1 MGKTHYQKKR
11 YDRKGT
17 NEEIV
22 FNKMMQE
29 YIKYVSEKLML
40 DATDV
45 ENTIKLIEDGCTV
58 AFIARY
64 RKELTGGFDEVII
77 NSIVNT
83 LKKAKTFFARKQ
95 VILSSIES
103 QGLLTEELKESI
115 ATIEDITELE
125 DFYLPYKPK
134 RRTRATIAKEK
145 GLEPLAMAIVGE
157 RNISLANFTDVE
169 LQGARDIV
177 AEWVSENPVSRQKIR
192 NYFKRNA
199 VIKTSKAK
207 GYKENSKYEELLGIK
222 QQAFT
227 APSHRILALFRAE
240 AEGELKVSFSPQED
254 YYAIEYLTKGFIK
267 RDNFTSQQKLYACED
282 AYKRLLAPS
291 IENEFR
297 ALLKEKADEKA
308 IQVFSKNLRQLLM
321 ASPLGEKRVLAI
333 DPGIRTGCKV
343 VCLNANGRLLSH
355 DVIFPLTNATES
367 IRILTYLVKTYDI
380 EAIAIGNGTFS
391 KETEE
396 FIRTIQ
402 FDKKIIISLVNENG
416 ASIYSASEVA
426 REELGDYDITVRGA
440 VSIGRRLQD
449 PLAELVKI
457 EPKSIGV
464 GQYQHDVNQTLLQE
478 SLHQTVESC
487 VNQVGVELNTASTQL
502 LSYIS
507 GIGPVLAKNIVEYRN
522 ENGAFSSRKDLL
534 KVKRFGQKAFEQS
547 AGFLRIRN
555 GVNPLD
561 NTAVHPERY
570 GVVEQMA
577 KDVGCSVKELIED
590 SSKRENLNLYK
601 YIDGNCGLHT
611 LIDILNELN
620 KPSRDIRTKFEEVT
634 LNKGVNKLEQIKEG
648 QILEGIVTNIT
659 VFGAFVDLGMH
670 VSGLI
675 HKSKIADGFK
685 GEVGEVLSINQ
696 RVRAEV
702 LSVNYEKKRVELRL
716 IL

>member
-1 MGKTHYQKKR
+1 
-11 YDRKGT
+11 
-17 NEEIV
+17 
-22 FNKMMQE
+22 MMQE

-95 VILSSIES
+95 VILSSLES

-222 QQAFT
+222 QQAFI

-367 IRILTYLVKTYDI
+367 IRILTYLVKTHDI

-702 LSVNYEKKRVELRL
+702 LSVNYEKKRVELSL

>member
-1 MGKTHYQKKR
+1 MNQY
-11 YDRKGT
+11 
-17 NEEIV
+17 
-22 FNKMMQE
+22 
-29 YIKYVSEKLML
+29 SEKIAQKLML
-40 DATDV
+40 DAKKVD
-45 ENTIKLIEDGCTV
+45 NTISLLENSCTI

-64 RKELTGGFDEVII
+64 RKEATGGLDEVQI
-77 NSIVNT
+77 SLIVNA
-83 LKKAKTFFARKQ
+83 LKKAKAFEERKEA
-95 VILSSIES
+95 ILKSIDS
-103 QGLLTEELKESI
+103 QNLLTAELKEKIESI
-115 ATIEDITELE
+115 EELTELE
-125 DFYLPYKPK
+125 DLYLPYKPK

-145 GLEPLAMAIVGE
+145 GLEPLAKLIVSE
-157 RNISLANFTDVE
+157 KNISLSKYTE
-169 LQGARDIV
+169 EQLEGARDIV
-177 AEWVSENPVSRQKIR
+177 AEWISENAVSRQKMR
-192 NYFKRNA
+192 RYFNRNA
-199 VIKTSKAK
+199 VIKTTKAK
-207 GYKENSKYEELLGIK
+207 GYKENSKYEELVGIK
-222 QQAFT
+222 QFAYN
-227 APSHRILALFRAE
+227 APSHRVLALFRAE
-240 AEGELKVSFSPQED
+240 AENELKISILPED
-254 YYAIEYLTKGFIK
+254 NKEAIEYLAKGFV
-267 RDNFTSQQKLYACED
+267 RYNNPTSQEKLLACQD
-282 AYKRLLAPS
+282 AYKRLLSPS
-291 IENEFR
+291 IENELR

-308 IQVFSKNLRQLLM
+308 INVFSNNLRQLLM
-321 ASPLGEKRVLAI
+321 ASPLGEKPTLAI

-343 VCLNANGRLLSH
+343 VCLNSNGKLLTH
-355 DVIFPLTNATES
+355 DVIFPQNNSQEAEKK
-367 IRILTYLVKTYDI
+367 IVNLVKQHSI

-396 FIRTIQ
+396 FIRNIK

-416 ASIYSASEVA
+416 ASVYSASEVA

-464 GQYQHDVNQTLLQE
+464 GQYQHDVNQNLLHE

-507 GIGPVLAKNIVEYRN
+507 GIGPVLAKNIVEHRN
-522 ENGAFSSRKDLL
+522 ENGAFCSRKDLL
-534 KVKRFGQKAFEQS
+534 KVKRFGEKAFEQS
-547 AGFLRIRN
+547 AGFLRIRQ

-577 KDVGCSVKELIED
+577 KDLNCSVKDLID
-590 SSKRENLNLYK
+590 NAKKREQISLNK
-601 YIDGNCGLHT
+601 YIKGNCGIET
-611 LIDILNELN
+611 LTDIIKELD
-620 KPSRDIRTKFEEVT
+620 KPSRDIRTKFEEFT
-634 LNKGVNKLEQIKEG
+634 LNKGVNNLEQIRDG

-675 HKSKIADGFK
+675 HKTKIANNFK

-696 RVRAEV
+696 RVRV
-702 LSVNYEKKRVELRL
+702 KVISVNYEKKRIELSL

>member
-380 EAIAIGNGTFS
+380 EATPNLIDVLLKDNLDMDPYLIKEYIGPS
-391 KETEE
+391 LSE
-396 FIRTIQ
+396 IR
-402 FDKKIIISLVNENG
+402 KG
-416 ASIYSASEVA
+416 
-426 REELGDYDITVRGA
+426 
-440 VSIGRRLQD
+440 
-449 PLAELVKI
+449 
-457 EPKSIGV
+457 
-464 GQYQHDVNQTLLQE
+464 
-478 SLHQTVESC
+478 
-487 VNQVGVELNTASTQL
+487 L
-502 LSYIS
+502 LSAVYLCV
-507 GIGPVLAKNIVEYRN
+507 PVICFYPMR
-522 ENGAFSSRKDLL
+522 
-534 KVKRFGQKAFEQS
+534 
-547 AGFLRIRN
+547 
-555 GVNPLD
+555 
-561 NTAVHPERY
+561 
-570 GVVEQMA
+570 
-577 KDVGCSVKELIED
+577 
-590 SSKRENLNLYK
+590 
-601 YIDGNCGLHT
+601 
-611 LIDILNELN
+611 
-620 KPSRDIRTKFEEVT
+620 
-634 LNKGVNKLEQIKEG
+634 
-648 QILEGIVTNIT
+648 
-659 VFGAFVDLGMH
+659 
-670 VSGLI
+670 
-675 HKSKIADGFK
+675 
-685 GEVGEVLSINQ
+685 
-696 RVRAEV
+696 
-702 LSVNYEKKRVELRL
+702 
-716 IL
+716 

>member
-1 MGKTHYQKKR
+1 
-11 YDRKGT
+11 
-17 NEEIV
+17 
-22 FNKMMQE
+22 MMQE

-45 ENTIKLIEDGCTV
+45 ENTIKLIEEGCTV

-367 IRILTYLVKTYDI
+367 IRILTYLVKTHDI

-534 KVKRFGQKAFEQS
+534 KVKRFGEKAFEQS

-570 GVVEQMA
+570 GIVEQMA

>member
-1 MGKTHYQKKR
+1 
-11 YDRKGT
+11 
-17 NEEIV
+17 
-22 FNKMMQE
+22 MQE

-297 ALLKEKADEKA
+297 VLLKEKADEKA

-702 LSVNYEKKRVELRL
+702 LSVNYEKKRVELSL

>member
-1 MGKTHYQKKR
+1 
-11 YDRKGT
+11 
-17 NEEIV
+17 
-22 FNKMMQE
+22 MQE

-40 DATDV
+40 NATDV

-58 AFIARY
+58 AFMARY
-64 RKELTGGFDEVII
+64 RKELTGGLDEVII

-83 LKKAKTFFARKQ
+83 LKKAKTFFARKE

-103 QGLLTEELKESI
+103 QGLLTEELKEK
-115 ATIEDITELE
+115 IEAIDDITELE

-145 GLEPLAMAIVGE
+145 GLEPLAWAIIGE
-157 RNISLANFTDVE
+157 RNISLANFIDNE

-177 AEWVSENPVSRQKIR
+177 AEWVSENPISRQKMR

-207 GYKENSKYEELLGIK
+207 GYKENSKYEELLGIN
-222 QQAFT
+222 QLAYT

-254 YYAIEYLTKGFIK
+254 YYAIEYLIKGFIK
-267 RDNFTSQQKLYACED
+267 RDNSTSQQKLYACED

-308 IQVFSKNLRQLLM
+308 IYVFSKNLRQLLM
-321 ASPLGEKRVLAI
+321 AAPLGEKRVLAI
-333 DPGIRTGCKV
+333 DPGVRTGCKV
-343 VCLNANGRLLSH
+343 ACLNANGRLLCH
-355 DVIFPLTNATES
+355 DVIFPQTNAAES
-367 IRILTYLVKTYDI
+367 IRILTYFVKTYDI

-396 FIRTIQ
+396 FVRSID
-402 FDKKIIISLVNENG
+402 FGKEIIISIVNENG
-416 ASIYSASEVA
+416 ASVYSASEVA

-464 GQYQHDVNQTLLQE
+464 GQYQHDVNQNLLHE

-502 LSYIS
+502 LSYVS
-507 GIGPVLAKNIVEYRN
+507 GIGPSLAKNIVDYRN
-522 ENGAFSSRKDLL
+522 EHGAFSSRKELL
-534 KVKRFGQKAFEQS
+534 KVKRFGEKAFEQS
-547 AGFLRIRN
+547 AGFLRIRQ
-555 GVNPLD
+555 GENPLD

-577 KDVGCSVKELIED
+577 KDAGCSVKELIND
-590 SSKRENLNLYK
+590 SSKRVDLNLYK
-601 YIDGNCGLHT
+601 YVEGNCGLHT
-611 LIDILNELN
+611 LIDIFNELE
-620 KPSRDIRTKFEEVT
+620 KPSRDIRTKFEEVS
-634 LNKGVNKLEQIKEG
+634 LNKGINKLEQIQNE
-648 QILEGIVTNIT
+648 QILEGIITNIT
-659 VFGAFVDLGMH
+659 AFGAFVDLGVH

-675 HKSKIADGFK
+675 HRSEIADEFF
-685 GEVGEVLSINQ
+685 GEVSDVLSINQ
-696 RVRAEV
+696 RVVVRVISLDYERKRIG
-702 LSVNYEKKRVELRL
+702 LSLKLNQD
-716 IL
+716 

>member
-1 MGKTHYQKKR
+1 MNQY
-11 YDRKGT
+11 
-17 NEEIV
+17 
-22 FNKMMQE
+22 
-29 YIKYVSEKLML
+29 SEKIAQKLML
-40 DATDV
+40 DTKKVD
-45 ENTIKLIEDGCTV
+45 NTISLLENSCTI

-64 RKELTGGFDEVII
+64 RKEATGGLDEVQI
-77 NSIVNT
+77 SLIVNA
-83 LKKAKTFFARKQ
+83 LKKAKAFEERKEA
-95 VILSSIES
+95 ILKSIDS
-103 QGLLTEELKESI
+103 QNLLTTELKEK
-115 ATIEDITELE
+115 IENIEELTELE
-125 DFYLPYKPK
+125 DLYLPYKPK

-145 GLEPLAMAIVGE
+145 GLEPLAKLIVSE
-157 RNISLANFTDVE
+157 KNISLSKYTE
-169 LQGARDIV
+169 EQLEGARDIV
-177 AEWVSENPVSRQKIR
+177 AEWISENAVSRQKMR
-192 NYFKRNA
+192 RYFNRNA
-199 VIKTSKAK
+199 VIKTTKAK
-207 GYKENSKYEELLGIK
+207 GYKENSKYEELVGIK
-222 QQAFT
+222 QFAYN
-227 APSHRILALFRAE
+227 APSHRVLALFRAE
-240 AEGELKVSFSPQED
+240 AENELKISILPED
-254 YYAIEYLTKGFIK
+254 NKEAIEYLAKGFV
-267 RDNFTSQQKLYACED
+267 RYDNPTSQEKLLACQD
-282 AYKRLLAPS
+282 AYKRLLSPS
-291 IENEFR
+291 IENELR

-308 IQVFSKNLRQLLM
+308 INVFSNNLRQLLM
-321 ASPLGEKRVLAI
+321 ASPLGEKPTLAI

-343 VCLNANGRLLSH
+343 VCLNSNGKLLTH
-355 DVIFPLTNATES
+355 EVIFPQNNSQEAEKK
-367 IRILTYLVKTYDI
+367 IVNLVKQHSI

-396 FIRTIQ
+396 FIRNIK

-416 ASIYSASEVA
+416 ASVYSASEVA

-464 GQYQHDVNQTLLQE
+464 GQYQHDVNQNLLHE

-534 KVKRFGQKAFEQS
+534 KVKRFGEKAFEQS
-547 AGFLRIRN
+547 AGFLRIRQ

-577 KDVGCSVKELIED
+577 KDLNCSVKDLID
-590 SSKRENLNLYK
+590 NAKKREQISLNK
-601 YIDGNCGLHT
+601 YIKGNCGIET
-611 LIDILNELN
+611 LTDIIKELD
-620 KPSRDIRTKFEEVT
+620 KPSRDIRTKFEEFT
-634 LNKGVNKLEQIKEG
+634 LNKGVNNLEQIRDG

-675 HKSKIADGFK
+675 HKTKIADNFK

-696 RVRAEV
+696 RVRV
-702 LSVNYEKKRVELRL
+702 KVISVNYEKKRIELSL

>member
-1 MGKTHYQKKR
+1 
-11 YDRKGT
+11 
-17 NEEIV
+17 
-22 FNKMMQE
+22 MQE

-40 DATDV
+40 NATDV

-58 AFIARY
+58 VFMARY
-64 RKELTGGFDEVII
+64 RKELTGGLDEVII

-83 LKKAKTFFARKQ
+83 LKKAKTFFARKE

-103 QGLLTEELKESI
+103 QGLLTEELKEK
-115 ATIEDITELE
+115 IEAIDDITELE

-145 GLEPLAMAIVGE
+145 GLEPLAWAIIGE
-157 RNISLANFTDVE
+157 RNISLANFIDNE

-177 AEWVSENPVSRQKIR
+177 AEWVSENPISRQKMR

-207 GYKENSKYEELLGIK
+207 GYKENSKYEELLGIN
-222 QQAFT
+222 QLAYT

-254 YYAIEYLTKGFIK
+254 YYAIEYLIKGFIK
-267 RDNFTSQQKLYACED
+267 RDNSTSQQKLYACED

-308 IQVFSKNLRQLLM
+308 IYVFSKNLRQLLM
-321 ASPLGEKRVLAI
+321 AAPLGEKRVLAI
-333 DPGIRTGCKV
+333 DPGVRTGCKV
-343 VCLNANGRLLSH
+343 ACLNANGRLLCH
-355 DVIFPLTNATES
+355 DVIFPQTNAAES
-367 IRILTYLVKTYDI
+367 IRILTYFVKTYDI

-396 FIRTIQ
+396 FVRSID
-402 FDKKIIISLVNENG
+402 FGKEIIISIVNENG
-416 ASIYSASEVA
+416 ASVYSASEVA

-464 GQYQHDVNQTLLQE
+464 GQYQHDVNQSLLQE
-478 SLHQTVESC
+478 SLHQSVESC

-502 LSYIS
+502 LSYVS
-507 GIGPVLAKNIVEYRN
+507 GIGPSLAKNIVDYRN
-522 ENGAFSSRKDLL
+522 EHGAFSSRKELL
-534 KVKRFGQKAFEQS
+534 KVKRFGEKAFEQS
-547 AGFLRIRN
+547 AGFLRIRQ
-555 GVNPLD
+555 GENPLD

-577 KDVGCSVKELIED
+577 KDAGCSVKELIND
-590 SSKRENLNLYK
+590 SSKRVDLNLYK
-601 YIDGNCGLHT
+601 YVEGNCGLHT
-611 LIDILNELN
+611 LIDIFNELE
-620 KPSRDIRTKFEEVT
+620 KQSRDIRTKFEEVS
-634 LNKGVNKLEQIKEG
+634 LNKGINKLEQIQNE
-648 QILEGIVTNIT
+648 QILEGIITNIT
-659 VFGAFVDLGMH
+659 AFGAFVDLGVH

-675 HKSKIADGFK
+675 HRSEIADEFF
-685 GEVGEVLSINQ
+685 GEVSDVLSINQ
-696 RVRAEV
+696 RVVVRVISLDYERKRIG
-702 LSVNYEKKRVELRL
+702 LSLKLNQD
-716 IL
+716 

>member
-1 MGKTHYQKKR
+1 MNQY
-11 YDRKGT
+11 
-17 NEEIV
+17 
-22 FNKMMQE
+22 
-29 YIKYVSEKLML
+29 SEKIAQKLML
-40 DATDV
+40 DAKKVD
-45 ENTIKLIEDGCTV
+45 NTISLLENSCTI

-64 RKELTGGFDEVII
+64 RKEATGGLDEVQI
-77 NSIVNT
+77 SLIVNA
-83 LKKAKTFFARKQ
+83 LKKAKAFEERKEA
-95 VILSSIES
+95 ILKSIDS
-103 QGLLTEELKESI
+103 QNLLTTELKEKIESI
-115 ATIEDITELE
+115 EELTELE
-125 DFYLPYKPK
+125 DLYLPYKPK

-145 GLEPLAMAIVGE
+145 GLEPLAKLIVSE
-157 RNISLANFTDVE
+157 KNISLYKYTE
-169 LQGARDIV
+169 EQLEGARDIV
-177 AEWVSENPVSRQKIR
+177 AEWISENAVSRQKMR
-192 NYFKRNA
+192 RYFNRNA

-207 GYKENSKYEELLGIK
+207 GYKENSKYEELVGIK
-222 QQAFT
+222 QFAYN

-240 AEGELKVSFSPQED
+240 AENELKISILPED
-254 YYAIEYLTKGFIK
+254 NKEAVEYLAKGFV
-267 RDNFTSQQKLYACED
+267 RYNNSTSQEKLLACQD
-282 AYKRLLAPS
+282 AYKRLLSPS
-291 IENEFR
+291 IENELR

-308 IQVFSKNLRQLLM
+308 INVFSNNLRQLLM
-321 ASPLGEKRVLAI
+321 ASPLGEKPTLAI
-333 DPGIRTGCKV
+333 DPGIRTGCKL
-343 VCLNANGRLLSH
+343 VCLNSNGKLLTH
-355 DVIFPLTNATES
+355 DVIFPKNNS
-367 IRILTYLVKTYDI
+367 IEAEKKIVNLVKQHSI

-396 FIRTIQ
+396 FIRNIK

-416 ASIYSASEVA
+416 ASVYSASEVA

-464 GQYQHDVNQTLLQE
+464 GQYQYDVNQNLLHE

-534 KVKRFGQKAFEQS
+534 KVKRFGEKAFEQS
-547 AGFLRIRN
+547 AGFLRIRQ

-577 KDVGCSVKELIED
+577 KDLNCSVKDLID
-590 SSKRENLNLYK
+590 NAKKREQISLNK
-601 YIDGNCGLHT
+601 YIKGNCGIET
-611 LIDILNELN
+611 LTDIIKELD
-620 KPSRDIRTKFEEVT
+620 KPSRDIRTKFEEFT
-634 LNKGVNKLEQIKEG
+634 LNKGVNNLEQIKEG

-675 HKSKIADGFK
+675 HKTKIADNFK

-696 RVRAEV
+696 RVRV
-702 LSVNYEKKRVELRL
+702 KVISVNYEKKRIELSL

>member
-1 MGKTHYQKKR
+1 MNQY
-11 YDRKGT
+11 
-17 NEEIV
+17 
-22 FNKMMQE
+22 
-29 YIKYVSEKLML
+29 SEKIAQKLML
-40 DATDV
+40 DTRKVD
-45 ENTIKLIEDGCTV
+45 NTISLLENSCTI

-64 RKELTGGFDEVII
+64 RKEATGGLDEVQI
-77 NSIVNT
+77 SLIVNA
-83 LKKAKTFFARKQ
+83 LKKAKAFDERKEA
-95 VILSSIES
+95 ILKSIDS
-103 QGLLTEELKESI
+103 QNLLTTELKEKIESI
-115 ATIEDITELE
+115 EELTELE
-125 DFYLPYKPK
+125 DLYLPYKPK

-145 GLEPLAMAIVGE
+145 GLEPLAKLIVSE
-157 RNISLANFTDVE
+157 KNISLSKYTE
-169 LQGARDIV
+169 EQLEGARDIV
-177 AEWVSENPVSRQKIR
+177 AEWISENAVSRQKMR
-192 NYFKRNA
+192 RYFNRNA

-207 GYKENSKYEELLGIK
+207 DYKENSKYEELVGIK
-222 QQAFT
+222 QFAYN
-227 APSHRILALFRAE
+227 APSHRVLALFRAE
-240 AEGELKVSFSPQED
+240 AENELKISVLPED
-254 YYAIEYLTKGFIK
+254 SKEAIEYLAKGFV
-267 RDNFTSQQKLYACED
+267 RYNNSTSQEKLLACQD
-282 AYKRLLAPS
+282 AYKRLLSPS
-291 IENEFR
+291 IENELR

-308 IQVFSKNLRQLLM
+308 INVFSNNLRQLLM
-321 ASPLGEKRVLAI
+321 ASPLGEKPTLAI

-343 VCLNANGRLLSH
+343 VCLNSNGKLLTH
-355 DVIFPLTNATES
+355 DVIFPQNNS
-367 IRILTYLVKTYDI
+367 IEAEKKIVNFVKQHSI

-396 FIRTIQ
+396 FIRNIK

-416 ASIYSASEVA
+416 ASVYSASEVA
-426 REELGDYDITVRGA
+426 REELGDYDIIVRGA

-464 GQYQHDVNQTLLQE
+464 GQYQHDVNQNLLHE

-507 GIGPVLAKNIVEYRN
+507 GIGPVLAKNIVEHRN

-534 KVKRFGQKAFEQS
+534 KVKRFGEKAFEQS
-547 AGFLRIRN
+547 AGFLRIRQ

-577 KDVGCSVKELIED
+577 KDLNCSVKDLID
-590 SSKRENLNLYK
+590 NAKKREQISLNK
-601 YIDGNCGLHT
+601 YIKGNCGIET
-611 LIDILNELN
+611 LTDIIKELD
-620 KPSRDIRTKFEEVT
+620 KPSRDIRTKFEEFT
-634 LNKGVNKLEQIKEG
+634 LNKGVNNLEQIKEG

-675 HKSKIADGFK
+675 HKTKIADNFK

-696 RVRAEV
+696 RVRV
-702 LSVNYEKKRVELRL
+702 KVISVNYEKKRIELSL

>member
-1 MGKTHYQKKR
+1 
-11 YDRKGT
+11 
-17 NEEIV
+17 
-22 FNKMMQE
+22 MQE

-702 LSVNYEKKRVELRL
+702 LSVNYEKKRVELSL

>member
-1 MGKTHYQKKR
+1 
-11 YDRKGT
+11 
-17 NEEIV
+17 
-22 FNKMMQE
+22 MQE

-40 DATDV
+40 NATDV

-58 AFIARY
+58 AFMARY
-64 RKELTGGFDEVII
+64 RKELTGGLDEVII

-83 LKKAKTFFARKQ
+83 LKKAKTFFARKE

-103 QGLLTEELKESI
+103 QGLLTEELKEK
-115 ATIEDITELE
+115 IEAIDDITELE

-145 GLEPLAMAIVGE
+145 GLESLAWAIIGE
-157 RNISLANFTDVE
+157 RNISLANFIDNE

-177 AEWVSENPVSRQKIR
+177 AEWVSENPISRQKMR

-207 GYKENSKYEELLGIK
+207 GYKENSKYEELLGIN
-222 QQAFT
+222 QLAYT

-254 YYAIEYLTKGFIK
+254 YYAIEYLIKGFIK
-267 RDNFTSQQKLYACED
+267 RDNSTSQQKLYACED

-308 IQVFSKNLRQLLM
+308 IYVFSKNLRQLLM
-321 ASPLGEKRVLAI
+321 AAPLGEKRVLAI
-333 DPGIRTGCKV
+333 DPGVRTGCKV
-343 VCLNANGRLLSH
+343 VCLNANGRLLCH
-355 DVIFPLTNATES
+355 DVIFPQTNATES
-367 IRILTYLVKTYDI
+367 IRILTYFVKTYDI

-396 FIRTIQ
+396 FVRSID
-402 FDKKIIISLVNENG
+402 FGKEIIISIVNENG
-416 ASIYSASEVA
+416 ASVYSASEVA

-464 GQYQHDVNQTLLQE
+464 GQYQHDVNQNLLHE

-502 LSYIS
+502 LSYVS
-507 GIGPVLAKNIVEYRN
+507 GIGPSLAKNIVDYRN
-522 ENGAFSSRKDLL
+522 EHGAFSSRKELL
-534 KVKRFGQKAFEQS
+534 KVKRFGEKAFEQS
-547 AGFLRIRN
+547 AGFLRIRQ
-555 GVNPLD
+555 GENPLD

-577 KDVGCSVKELIED
+577 KDAGCSVKELIND
-590 SSKRENLNLYK
+590 SSKRVDLNLYK
-601 YIDGNCGLHT
+601 YVEGNCGLHT
-611 LIDILNELN
+611 LIDIFNELE
-620 KPSRDIRTKFEEVT
+620 KPSRDIRTKFEEVS
-634 LNKGVNKLEQIKEG
+634 LNKGINKLEQIQNE
-648 QILEGIVTNIT
+648 QILEGIITNIT
-659 VFGAFVDLGMH
+659 AFGAFVDLGVH

-675 HKSKIADGFK
+675 HRSEIADEFF
-685 GEVGEVLSINQ
+685 GEVSDVLSINQ
-696 RVRAEV
+696 RVVVRVISLDYERKRIG
-702 LSVNYEKKRVELRL
+702 LSLKLNQD
-716 IL
+716 

>member
-1 MGKTHYQKKR
+1 MNQY
-11 YDRKGT
+11 
-17 NEEIV
+17 
-22 FNKMMQE
+22 
-29 YIKYVSEKLML
+29 SEKIAQKLML
-40 DATDV
+40 DAKKVD
-45 ENTIKLIEDGCTV
+45 NTISLLENSCTI

-64 RKELTGGFDEVII
+64 RKEATGGLDEVQI
-77 NSIVNT
+77 SLIVNA
-83 LKKAKTFFARKQ
+83 LKKAKAFDERKEA
-95 VILSSIES
+95 ILKSIDL
-103 QGLLTEELKESI
+103 QNLLTSDLKEKIENIEEL
-115 ATIEDITELE
+115 AELE
-125 DFYLPYKPK
+125 DLYLPYKPK

-145 GLEPLAMAIVGE
+145 GLEPLAKLIVSE
-157 RNISLANFTDVE
+157 KNISLSKYTE
-169 LQGARDIV
+169 EQLEGARDIV
-177 AEWVSENPVSRQKIR
+177 AEWISENAVSRQKMR
-192 NYFKRNA
+192 RYFNRNA
-199 VIKTSKAK
+199 VIKTTKAK
-207 GYKENSKYEELLGIK
+207 DYKENSKYEELVGIK
-222 QQAFT
+222 QFAYN
-227 APSHRILALFRAE
+227 APSHRVLALFRAE
-240 AEGELKVSFSPQED
+240 AENELKISILPED
-254 YYAIEYLTKGFIK
+254 NKEAVEYLAKGFV
-267 RDNFTSQQKLYACED
+267 RYNNPTSQEKLLACQD
-282 AYKRLLAPS
+282 AYKRLLSPS
-291 IENEFR
+291 IENELR

-308 IQVFSKNLRQLLM
+308 INVFSNNLRQLLM
-321 ASPLGEKRVLAI
+321 ASPLGEKPTLAI

-343 VCLNANGRLLSH
+343 VCLNSNGKLLAH
-355 DVIFPLTNATES
+355 DVIFPQNNS
-367 IRILTYLVKTYDI
+367 IEAEKKIVNLVKQHSI

-396 FIRTIQ
+396 FIRNIK

-416 ASIYSASEVA
+416 ASVYSASEVA

-464 GQYQHDVNQTLLQE
+464 GQYQHDVNQNLLHE

-507 GIGPVLAKNIVEYRN
+507 GIGPVLAKNIVEHRN

-534 KVKRFGQKAFEQS
+534 KVKRFGEKAFEQS
-547 AGFLRIRN
+547 AGFLRIRQ

-577 KDVGCSVKELIED
+577 KDLNCSVKDLID
-590 SSKRENLNLYK
+590 NAKKREQISLNK
-601 YIDGNCGLHT
+601 YIKGNCGIET
-611 LIDILNELN
+611 LTDIIKELD
-620 KPSRDIRTKFEEVT
+620 KPSRDIRTKFEEFT
-634 LNKGVNKLEQIKEG
+634 LNKGVNNLEQIKEG

-675 HKSKIADGFK
+675 HKTKIADNFK

-696 RVRAEV
+696 RVRV
-702 LSVNYEKKRVELRL
+702 KVISVNYEKKRIELSL

>member
-1 MGKTHYQKKR
+1 
-11 YDRKGT
+11 
-17 NEEIV
+17 
-22 FNKMMQE
+22 MQE

-40 DATDV
+40 NATDV

-58 AFIARY
+58 AFMARY
-64 RKELTGGFDEVII
+64 RKELTGGLDEVII

-83 LKKAKTFFARKQ
+83 LKKAKTFFARKE

-103 QGLLTEELKESI
+103 QGLLTEELKEK
-115 ATIEDITELE
+115 IEAIDDITELE

-145 GLEPLAMAIVGE
+145 GLEPLAWAIIGE
-157 RNISLANFTDVE
+157 RNISLANFIDNE

-177 AEWVSENPVSRQKIR
+177 AEWVSENPISRQKMR

-207 GYKENSKYEELLGIK
+207 GYKENSKYEELLGIN
-222 QQAFT
+222 QLAYT

-254 YYAIEYLTKGFIK
+254 YYAIEYLIKGFIK
-267 RDNFTSQQKLYACED
+267 RDNSTSQQKLYACED

-308 IQVFSKNLRQLLM
+308 IYVFSKNLRQLLM
-321 ASPLGEKRVLAI
+321 AAPLGEKKVLAI
-333 DPGIRTGCKV
+333 DPGVRTGCKV
-343 VCLNANGRLLSH
+343 VCLNANGRLLCH
-355 DVIFPLTNATES
+355 DVIFPQTNAVES
-367 IRILTYLVKTYDI
+367 IRILTYFVKTYDI

-396 FIRTIQ
+396 FVRSID
-402 FDKKIIISLVNENG
+402 FGKEIIISIVNENG
-416 ASIYSASEVA
+416 ASVYSASEVA

-464 GQYQHDVNQTLLQE
+464 GQYQHDVNQSLLQE
-478 SLHQTVESC
+478 SLHQSVESC

-502 LSYIS
+502 LSYVS
-507 GIGPVLAKNIVEYRN
+507 GIGPSLAKNIVDYRN
-522 ENGAFSSRKDLL
+522 EHGAFSSRKELL
-534 KVKRFGQKAFEQS
+534 KVKRFGEKAFEQS
-547 AGFLRIRN
+547 AGFLRIRQ
-555 GVNPLD
+555 GENPLD

-577 KDVGCSVKELIED
+577 KDAGCSVKELIND
-590 SSKRENLNLYK
+590 SSKRVDLNLYK
-601 YIDGNCGLHT
+601 YVEGNCGLHT
-611 LIDILNELN
+611 LIDIFNELE
-620 KPSRDIRTKFEEVT
+620 KPSRDIRTKFEEVS
-634 LNKGVNKLEQIKEG
+634 LNKGINKLEQIQNE
-648 QILEGIVTNIT
+648 QILEGIITNIT
-659 VFGAFVDLGMH
+659 AFGAFVDLGVH

-675 HKSKIADGFK
+675 HRSEIADEFF
-685 GEVGEVLSINQ
+685 GEVSDVLSINQ
-696 RVRAEV
+696 RVVVRVISLDYERKRIG
-702 LSVNYEKKRVELRL
+702 LSLKLNQD
-716 IL
+716 

>member
-1 MGKTHYQKKR
+1 MNQY
-11 YDRKGT
+11 
-17 NEEIV
+17 
-22 FNKMMQE
+22 
-29 YIKYVSEKLML
+29 SEKIAQKLML
-40 DATDV
+40 DAKKVD
-45 ENTIKLIEDGCTV
+45 NTISLLENSCTI

-64 RKELTGGFDEVII
+64 RKEVTGGLDEVQI
-77 NSIVNT
+77 SLIVNA
-83 LKKAKTFFARKQ
+83 LKKAKAFEERKEA
-95 VILSSIES
+95 IIKSIDS
-103 QGLLTEELKESI
+103 QNLLTDELKEKIESI
-115 ATIEDITELE
+115 EELTELE
-125 DFYLPYKPK
+125 DLYLPYKPK

-145 GLEPLAMAIVGE
+145 GLEPLAKLIVSE
-157 RNISLANFTDVE
+157 KNISLSKYTE
-169 LQGARDIV
+169 EQLEGARDIV
-177 AEWVSENPVSRQKIR
+177 AEWISENAVSRQKMR
-192 NYFKRNA
+192 RYFNRNA
-199 VIKTSKAK
+199 VIKTTKAK
-207 GYKENSKYEELLGIK
+207 DYKENSKYEELVGIK
-222 QQAFT
+222 QFAYN

-240 AEGELKVSFSPQED
+240 AENELKISILPED
-254 YYAIEYLTKGFIK
+254 NKEAIEYLAKGFV
-267 RDNFTSQQKLYACED
+267 RYNNSTSQEKLLACQD
-282 AYKRLLAPS
+282 AYKRLLSPS
-291 IENEFR
+291 IENELR

-308 IQVFSKNLRQLLM
+308 INVFSNNLRQLLM
-321 ASPLGEKRVLAI
+321 ASPLGEKPTLAI
-333 DPGIRTGCKV
+333 DPGIRTGCKL
-343 VCLNANGRLLSH
+343 VCLNSNGKLLTH
-355 DVIFPLTNATES
+355 DVIFPQNNS
-367 IRILTYLVKTYDI
+367 IEAEKKIVNLVKQHSI

-396 FIRTIQ
+396 FIRNIK

-416 ASIYSASEVA
+416 ASVYSASEVA

-464 GQYQHDVNQTLLQE
+464 GQYQHDVNQNLLHE

-534 KVKRFGQKAFEQS
+534 KVKRFGEKAFEQS
-547 AGFLRIRN
+547 AGFLRIRQ

-577 KDVGCSVKELIED
+577 KDLNCSVKDLID
-590 SSKRENLNLYK
+590 NAKKREQISLNK
-601 YIDGNCGLHT
+601 YIKGNCGIET
-611 LIDILNELN
+611 LTDIIKELD
-620 KPSRDIRTKFEEVT
+620 KPSRDIRTKFEEFT
-634 LNKGVNKLEQIKEG
+634 LNKGVNNLEQIRDG

-675 HKSKIADGFK
+675 HKTKIADNFK

-696 RVRAEV
+696 RVRV
-702 LSVNYEKKRVELRL
+702 KVISVNYEKKRIELSL

>member
-1 MGKTHYQKKR
+1 
-11 YDRKGT
+11 
-17 NEEIV
+17 
-22 FNKMMQE
+22 MQE

-40 DATDV
+40 NATDV

-58 AFIARY
+58 AFMARY
-64 RKELTGGFDEVII
+64 RKELTGGLDEVII

-83 LKKAKTFFARKQ
+83 LKKAKTFFARKE
-95 VILSSIES
+95 VILGSIES
-103 QGLLTEELKESI
+103 QGLLTEELKEK
-115 ATIEDITELE
+115 IEAIDDITELE

-145 GLEPLAMAIVGE
+145 GLEPLAWAIIGE
-157 RNISLANFTDVE
+157 RNISLANFIDNE

-177 AEWVSENPVSRQKIR
+177 AEWVSENPISRQKMR

-207 GYKENSKYEELLGIK
+207 GYKENSKYEELLGIN
-222 QQAFT
+222 QLAYT

-254 YYAIEYLTKGFIK
+254 YYAIEYLIKGFIK
-267 RDNFTSQQKLYACED
+267 RDNSTSQQKLYACED

-308 IQVFSKNLRQLLM
+308 IYVFSKNLRQLLM
-321 ASPLGEKRVLAI
+321 AAPLGEKRVLAI
-333 DPGIRTGCKV
+333 DPGVRTGCKV
-343 VCLNANGRLLSH
+343 ACLNANGRLLCH
-355 DVIFPLTNATES
+355 DVIFPQTNAVES
-367 IRILTYLVKTYDI
+367 IRILTYFVKTYDI

-396 FIRTIQ
+396 FVRSID
-402 FDKKIIISLVNENG
+402 FGKEIIISIVNENG
-416 ASIYSASEVA
+416 ASVYSASEVA

-464 GQYQHDVNQTLLQE
+464 GQYQHDVNQSLLQE
-478 SLHQTVESC
+478 SLHQSVESC

-502 LSYIS
+502 LSYVS
-507 GIGPVLAKNIVEYRN
+507 GIGPSLAKNIVDYRN
-522 ENGAFSSRKDLL
+522 EHGAFSSRKELL
-534 KVKRFGQKAFEQS
+534 KVKRFGEKAFEQS
-547 AGFLRIRN
+547 AGFLRIRQ
-555 GVNPLD
+555 GENPLD

-577 KDVGCSVKELIED
+577 KDAGCSVKELIND
-590 SSKRENLNLYK
+590 SSKRVDLNLYK
-601 YIDGNCGLHT
+601 YVEGNCGLHT
-611 LIDILNELN
+611 LIDIFNELE
-620 KPSRDIRTKFEEVT
+620 KPSRDIRTKFEEVS
-634 LNKGVNKLEQIKEG
+634 LNKGINKLEQIQNE
-648 QILEGIVTNIT
+648 QILEGIITNIT
-659 VFGAFVDLGMH
+659 AFGAFVDLGVH

-675 HKSKIADGFK
+675 HRSEIADEFF
-685 GEVGEVLSINQ
+685 GEVSDVLSINQ
-696 RVRAEV
+696 RVVVRVISLDYERKRIG
-702 LSVNYEKKRVELRL
+702 LSLKLNQD
-716 IL
+716 

>member
-1 MGKTHYQKKR
+1 
-11 YDRKGT
+11 
-17 NEEIV
+17 
-22 FNKMMQE
+22 MQE

-321 ASPLGEKRVLAI
+321 ASPFGEKRVLAI

-367 IRILTYLVKTYDI
+367 IRILTYLVKTHDI

>member
-1 MGKTHYQKKR
+1 
-11 YDRKGT
+11 
-17 NEEIV
+17 
-22 FNKMMQE
+22 MQE

-40 DATDV
+40 NATDV

-58 AFIARY
+58 AFMARY
-64 RKELTGGFDEVII
+64 RKELTGGLDEVII

-83 LKKAKTFFARKQ
+83 LKKAKTFFARKE
-95 VILSSIES
+95 VIFSSIES
-103 QGLLTEELKESI
+103 QGLLTEELKEK
-115 ATIEDITELE
+115 IEAIDDITELE

-145 GLEPLAMAIVGE
+145 GLEPLAWAIIGE
-157 RNISLANFTDVE
+157 RNISLANFIDNE

-177 AEWVSENPVSRQKIR
+177 AEWVSENPISRQKMR

-207 GYKENSKYEELLGIK
+207 GYKENSKYEELLGIN
-222 QQAFT
+222 QLAYT

-254 YYAIEYLTKGFIK
+254 YYAIEYLIKGFIK
-267 RDNFTSQQKLYACED
+267 RDNSTSQQKLYACED

-308 IQVFSKNLRQLLM
+308 IYVFSKNLRQLLM
-321 ASPLGEKRVLAI
+321 AAPLGEKKVLAI
-333 DPGIRTGCKV
+333 DPGVRTGCKV
-343 VCLNANGRLLSH
+343 ACLNANGRLLCH
-355 DVIFPLTNATES
+355 DVIFPQTNAVES
-367 IRILTYLVKTYDI
+367 IRILTYFVKTYDI

-396 FIRTIQ
+396 FVRSID
-402 FDKKIIISLVNENG
+402 FGKEIIISIVNENG
-416 ASIYSASEVA
+416 ASVYSASEVA

-464 GQYQHDVNQTLLQE
+464 GQYQHDVNQSLLQE
-478 SLHQTVESC
+478 SLHQSVESC

-502 LSYIS
+502 LSYVS
-507 GIGPVLAKNIVEYRN
+507 GIGPSLAKNIVDYRN
-522 ENGAFSSRKDLL
+522 EHGAFSSRKELL
-534 KVKRFGQKAFEQS
+534 KVKRFGEKAFEQS
-547 AGFLRIRN
+547 AGFLRIRQ
-555 GVNPLD
+555 GENPLD

-577 KDVGCSVKELIED
+577 KDAGCSVKELIND
-590 SSKRENLNLYK
+590 SSKRVDLNLYK
-601 YIDGNCGLHT
+601 YVEGNCGLHT
-611 LIDILNELN
+611 LIDIFNELE
-620 KPSRDIRTKFEEVT
+620 KPSRDIRTKFEEVS
-634 LNKGVNKLEQIKEG
+634 LNKGINKLEQIQNE
-648 QILEGIVTNIT
+648 QILEGIITNIT
-659 VFGAFVDLGMH
+659 AFGAFVDLGVH

-675 HKSKIADGFK
+675 HRSEIADEFF
-685 GEVGEVLSINQ
+685 GEVSDVLSINQ
-696 RVRAEV
+696 RVVVRVISLDYERKRIG
-702 LSVNYEKKRVELRL
+702 LSLKLNQD
-716 IL
+716 

>member
-1 MGKTHYQKKR
+1 
-11 YDRKGT
+11 
-17 NEEIV
+17 
-22 FNKMMQE
+22 MMQE

-702 LSVNYEKKRVELRL
+702 LSVNYEKKRVELSL

>member
-1 MGKTHYQKKR
+1 
-11 YDRKGT
+11 
-17 NEEIV
+17 
-22 FNKMMQE
+22 MMQE

>member
-1 MGKTHYQKKR
+1 MNQY
-11 YDRKGT
+11 
-17 NEEIV
+17 
-22 FNKMMQE
+22 
-29 YIKYVSEKLML
+29 SEKIAQKLML
-40 DATDV
+40 DAKKVD
-45 ENTIKLIEDGCTV
+45 NTISLLENSCTI

-64 RKELTGGFDEVII
+64 RKEATGGLDEVQI
-77 NSIVNT
+77 SLIVNA
-83 LKKAKTFFARKQ
+83 LKKAKAFEERKEA
-95 VILSSIES
+95 ILKSIDS
-103 QGLLTEELKESI
+103 QNLLTTELKEKIESI
-115 ATIEDITELE
+115 EELTELE
-125 DFYLPYKPK
+125 DLYLPYKPK

-145 GLEPLAMAIVGE
+145 GLEPLAKLIVSE
-157 RNISLANFTDVE
+157 KNISLSKYTE
-169 LQGARDIV
+169 EQLEGARDIV
-177 AEWVSENPVSRQKIR
+177 AEWISENAVSRQKMR
-192 NYFKRNA
+192 RYFNRNA
-199 VIKTSKAK
+199 VIKTTKAK
-207 GYKENSKYEELLGIK
+207 GYKENSKYEELVGIK
-222 QQAFT
+222 QFAYN

-240 AEGELKVSFSPQED
+240 AENELKISILPED
-254 YYAIEYLTKGFIK
+254 NKEAVEYLAKGFV
-267 RDNFTSQQKLYACED
+267 RYNNSTSQEKLLACQD
-282 AYKRLLAPS
+282 AYKRLLSPS
-291 IENEFR
+291 IENELR

-308 IQVFSKNLRQLLM
+308 INVFSNNLRQLLM
-321 ASPLGEKRVLAI
+321 ASPLGEKPTLAI
-333 DPGIRTGCKV
+333 DPGIRTGCKL
-343 VCLNANGRLLSH
+343 VCLNSNGKLLTH
-355 DVIFPLTNATES
+355 DVIFPQNNS
-367 IRILTYLVKTYDI
+367 IEAEKKIVNLVKQHSI

-396 FIRTIQ
+396 FIRNIK

-416 ASIYSASEVA
+416 ASVYSASEVA

-464 GQYQHDVNQTLLQE
+464 GQYQHDVNQNLLHE

-507 GIGPVLAKNIVEYRN
+507 GIGPVLAKNIVEHRN
-522 ENGAFSSRKDLL
+522 ENGAFCSRKDLL
-534 KVKRFGQKAFEQS
+534 KVKRFGEKAFEQS
-547 AGFLRIRN
+547 AGFLRIRQ

-577 KDVGCSVKELIED
+577 KDLNCSVKDLID
-590 SSKRENLNLYK
+590 NAKKREQISLNK
-601 YIDGNCGLHT
+601 YIKGNCGIET
-611 LIDILNELN
+611 LTDIIKELD
-620 KPSRDIRTKFEEVT
+620 KPSRDIRTKFEEFT
-634 LNKGVNKLEQIKEG
+634 LNKGVNNLEQIKEG

-675 HKSKIADGFK
+675 HKTKIADNFK

-696 RVRAEV
+696 RVRV
-702 LSVNYEKKRVELRL
+702 KVISVNYEKKRIELSL

>member
-1 MGKTHYQKKR
+1 
-11 YDRKGT
+11 
-17 NEEIV
+17 
-22 FNKMMQE
+22 MMQE

-145 GLEPLAMAIVGE
+145 GLEPLAMAIISE

-321 ASPLGEKRVLAI
+321 ASPFGEKRVLAI

>member
-1 MGKTHYQKKR
+1 
-11 YDRKGT
+11 
-17 NEEIV
+17 
-22 FNKMMQE
+22 MQE

-40 DATDV
+40 NATDV

-58 AFIARY
+58 AFMARY
-64 RKELTGGFDEVII
+64 RKELTGGLDEVII

-83 LKKAKTFFARKQ
+83 LKKAKTFFARKE

-103 QGLLTEELKESI
+103 QGLLTEELKEK
-115 ATIEDITELE
+115 IEAIDDITELE

-145 GLEPLAMAIVGE
+145 GLEPLAWAIIGE
-157 RNISLANFTDVE
+157 RNISLANFIDNE

-177 AEWVSENPVSRQKIR
+177 AEWVSENPISRQKMR

-207 GYKENSKYEELLGIK
+207 GYKENSKYEELLGIN
-222 QQAFT
+222 QLAYT
-227 APSHRILALFRAE
+227 TPSHRILALFRAE

-254 YYAIEYLTKGFIK
+254 YYAIEYLIKGFIK
-267 RDNFTSQQKLYACED
+267 RDNSTSQQKLYACED

-308 IQVFSKNLRQLLM
+308 IYVFSKNLRQLLM
-321 ASPLGEKRVLAI
+321 AAPLGEKRVLAI
-333 DPGIRTGCKV
+333 DPGVRTGCKV
-343 VCLNANGRLLSH
+343 ACLNANGRLLCH
-355 DVIFPLTNATES
+355 DVIFPQTNAAES
-367 IRILTYLVKTYDI
+367 IRILTYFVKTYDI

-396 FIRTIQ
+396 FVRSID
-402 FDKKIIISLVNENG
+402 FGKEIIISIVNENG
-416 ASIYSASEVA
+416 ASVYSASEVA

-464 GQYQHDVNQTLLQE
+464 GQYQHDVNQSLLQE
-478 SLHQTVESC
+478 SLHQSVESC

-502 LSYIS
+502 LSYVS
-507 GIGPVLAKNIVEYRN
+507 GIGPSLAKNIVDYRN
-522 ENGAFSSRKDLL
+522 EHGAFSSRKELL
-534 KVKRFGQKAFEQS
+534 KVKRFGEKAFEQS
-547 AGFLRIRN
+547 AGFLRIRQ
-555 GVNPLD
+555 GENPLD

-577 KDVGCSVKELIED
+577 KDAGCSVKELIND
-590 SSKRENLNLYK
+590 SSKRVDLNLYK
-601 YIDGNCGLHT
+601 YVEGNCGLHT
-611 LIDILNELN
+611 LIDIFNELE
-620 KPSRDIRTKFEEVT
+620 KPSRDIRTKFEEVS
-634 LNKGVNKLEQIKEG
+634 LNKGINKLEQIQNE
-648 QILEGIVTNIT
+648 QILEGIITNIT
-659 VFGAFVDLGMH
+659 AFGAFVDLGVH

-675 HKSKIADGFK
+675 HRSEIADEFF
-685 GEVGEVLSINQ
+685 GEVSDVLSINQ
-696 RVRAEV
+696 RVVVRVISLDYERKRIG
-702 LSVNYEKKRVELRL
+702 LSLKLNQD
-716 IL
+716 

>member
-1 MGKTHYQKKR
+1 
-11 YDRKGT
+11 
-17 NEEIV
+17 
-22 FNKMMQE
+22 MMQE

-534 KVKRFGQKAFEQS
+534 KIKRFGQKAFEQS

-702 LSVNYEKKRVELRL
+702 LSVNYEKKRVELSL

>member
-1 MGKTHYQKKR
+1 MNQY
-11 YDRKGT
+11 
-17 NEEIV
+17 
-22 FNKMMQE
+22 
-29 YIKYVSEKLML
+29 SEKIAQKLIL
-40 DATDV
+40 DAKKVD
-45 ENTIKLIEDGCTV
+45 NTISLLENSCTI

-64 RKELTGGFDEVII
+64 RKEVTGGLDEVQI
-77 NSIVNT
+77 SLIVNA
-83 LKKAKTFFARKQ
+83 LKKAKAFEERKEA
-95 VILSSIES
+95 ILKSIDS
-103 QGLLTEELKESI
+103 QNLLTDELKEKIESI
-115 ATIEDITELE
+115 EELTELE
-125 DFYLPYKPK
+125 DLYLPYKPK

-145 GLEPLAMAIVGE
+145 GLEPLAKLIVSE
-157 RNISLANFTDVE
+157 KNISLSKYTE
-169 LQGARDIV
+169 EQLEGARDIV
-177 AEWVSENPVSRQKIR
+177 AEWISENAVSRQKMR
-192 NYFKRNA
+192 RYFNRNA

-207 GYKENSKYEELLGIK
+207 DYKENSKYEELVGIK
-222 QQAFT
+222 QFAYN
-227 APSHRILALFRAE
+227 APSHRVLALFRAE
-240 AEGELKVSFSPQED
+240 AENELKISILPED
-254 YYAIEYLTKGFIK
+254 NKEAVEYLAKGFV
-267 RDNFTSQQKLYACED
+267 RYNNSTSQEKLLACQD
-282 AYKRLLAPS
+282 AYKRLLSPS
-291 IENEFR
+291 IENELR

-308 IQVFSKNLRQLLM
+308 INVFSNNLRQLLM
-321 ASPLGEKRVLAI
+321 ASPLGEKPTLAI
-333 DPGIRTGCKV
+333 DPGIRTGCKL
-343 VCLNANGRLLSH
+343 VCLNSNGKLLTH
-355 DVIFPLTNATES
+355 DVIFPQNN
-367 IRILTYLVKTYDI
+367 RIEAEKKIVNLVKQHSI

-396 FIRTIQ
+396 FIRNIK

-416 ASIYSASEVA
+416 ASVYSASEVA

-464 GQYQHDVNQTLLQE
+464 GQYQHDVNQNLLHE

-522 ENGAFSSRKDLL
+522 ENGAFCSRKDLL
-534 KVKRFGQKAFEQS
+534 KVKRFGEKAFEQS
-547 AGFLRIRN
+547 AGFLRIRQ

-577 KDVGCSVKELIED
+577 KDLNCSVKDLID
-590 SSKRENLNLYK
+590 NAKKREQISLNK
-601 YIDGNCGLHT
+601 YIKGNCGIET
-611 LIDILNELN
+611 LTDIIKELD
-620 KPSRDIRTKFEEVT
+620 KPSRDIRTKFEEFT
-634 LNKGVNKLEQIKEG
+634 LNKGVNNLEQIRDG

-675 HKSKIADGFK
+675 HKTKIADNFK

-696 RVRAEV
+696 RVRV
-702 LSVNYEKKRVELRL
+702 KVISVNYEKKRIELSL

>member
-1 MGKTHYQKKR
+1 
-11 YDRKGT
+11 
-17 NEEIV
+17 
-22 FNKMMQE
+22 MQE

-40 DATDV
+40 NATDV

-58 AFIARY
+58 AFMARY
-64 RKELTGGFDEVII
+64 RKELTGGLDEVII

-83 LKKAKTFFARKQ
+83 LKKAKTFFARKE

-103 QGLLTEELKESI
+103 QGLLTEELKEK
-115 ATIEDITELE
+115 IEAIDDITELE

-145 GLEPLAMAIVGE
+145 GLEPLAWAIIGE
-157 RNISLANFTDVE
+157 RNISLANFIDNE

-177 AEWVSENPVSRQKIR
+177 AEWVSENPISRQKMR

-207 GYKENSKYEELLGIK
+207 GYKENSKYEELLGIN
-222 QQAFT
+222 QLAYT

-254 YYAIEYLTKGFIK
+254 YYAIEYLIKGFIK
-267 RDNFTSQQKLYACED
+267 RDNSTSQQKLYACED

-308 IQVFSKNLRQLLM
+308 IYVFSKNLRQLLM
-321 ASPLGEKRVLAI
+321 AAPLGEKRVLAI
-333 DPGIRTGCKV
+333 DPGVRTGCKV
-343 VCLNANGRLLSH
+343 ACLNANGRLLCH
-355 DVIFPLTNATES
+355 DVIFPQTNATES
-367 IRILTYLVKTYDI
+367 IRILTYFVKTYDI

-396 FIRTIQ
+396 FVRSID
-402 FDKKIIISLVNENG
+402 FGKEIIISIVNENG
-416 ASIYSASEVA
+416 ASVYSASEVA

-464 GQYQHDVNQTLLQE
+464 GQYQHDVNQNLLHE

-502 LSYIS
+502 LSYVS
-507 GIGPVLAKNIVEYRN
+507 GIGPSLAKNIVDYRN
-522 ENGAFSSRKDLL
+522 EHGAFSSRKELL
-534 KVKRFGQKAFEQS
+534 KVKRFGEKAFEQS
-547 AGFLRIRN
+547 AGFLRIRQ
-555 GVNPLD
+555 GENPLD

-577 KDVGCSVKELIED
+577 KDAGCSVKELIND
-590 SSKRENLNLYK
+590 SSKRVDLNLYK
-601 YIDGNCGLHT
+601 YVEGNCGLHT
-611 LIDILNELN
+611 LIDIFNELE
-620 KPSRDIRTKFEEVT
+620 KPSRDIRTKFEEVS
-634 LNKGVNKLEQIKEG
+634 LNKGINKLEQIQNE
-648 QILEGIVTNIT
+648 QILEGIITNIT
-659 VFGAFVDLGMH
+659 AFGAFVDLGVH

-675 HKSKIADGFK
+675 HRSEIADEFF
-685 GEVGEVLSINQ
+685 GEVSDVLSINQ
-696 RVRAEV
+696 RVVVRVISLDYERKCIG
-702 LSVNYEKKRVELRL
+702 LSLKLNQD
-716 IL
+716 